1 GRGHDDRGVSRRQDL
16 DRRRTRADM
25 NGLRLAVSWLTV
37 LPVRIGYFEGRPEFL
52 FELYNPLRSDLAR
65 PGTGYS
71 HEAGDIGMH
80 LLVASSER
88 SLPGFTANVM
98 LHIMR
103 TAFLEFGAARVVVEP
118 DVRNLDVQRLNA
130 AVGFEVEGDYPVAD
144 KMARLSYC
152 TRADFLRV
160 TDDGR
165 SLANADQLIPL
176 DKAAL

>member
-1 GRGHDDRGVSRRQDL
+1 
-16 DRRRTRADM
+16 M